1 MMQMN
6 RFWLGR
12 NAGIILVLL
21 LIAAGS
27 DLSFGQDYVTLDRA
41 RLSGTTEPIG
51 PSTRRTGLV
60 ISEIMYHP
68 AARADGRNLEFIE
81 LYNSEAWFADISGF
95 RLSGDVDYVFP
106 AETILSSHSFLVIAA
121 SPPDIAEVYGLQ
133 GVHGYAITAF

>member
-1 MMQMN
+1 MPARRSMMQMN

-27 DLSFGQDYVTLDRA
+27 NLSFGLDYVTLDRA
-41 RLSGTTEPIG
+41 RLSGATEPIG

-68 AARADGRNLEFIE
+68 AARADGRNLEFVK
-81 LYNSEAWFADISGF
+81 LYNSEAWITDISII
-95 RLSGDVDYVFP
+95 RLSYAVDYVFTP
-106 AETILSSHSFLVIAA
+106 ETILSSNSSLLMPRTA
-121 SPPDIAEVYGLQ
+121 PD
-133 GVHGYAITAF
+133 